1 MIIKEPITCD
11 DDDSSSPSS
20 VWQYVFFAVLILL
33 AIVSVVACA
42 VLYDTRTPETVV
54 IDSPKST
61 NPITIHA
68 YTVQCTHNDEYYCSE
83 YKVYKIIKDQ
93 RDIMQLVIKYNTRS

>member
-1 MIIKEPITCD
+1 MIIKEPVSCGED
-11 DDDSSSPSS
+11 DSESSSPSS

-83 YKVYKIIKDQ
+83 YKVYKIIK
-93 RDIMQLVIKYNTRS
+93 N

>member
-83 YKVYKIIKDQ
+83 YKVYKIIKD
-93 RDIMQLVIKYNTRS
+93 

>member
-1 MIIKEPITCD
+1 MIIKEPVTCG
-11 DDDSSSPSS
+11 DDSTESESSSL
-20 VWQYVFFAVLILL
+20 WQYVFFAVLILL

-54 IDSPKST
+54 IDSPKTT

-68 YTVQCTHNDEYYCSE
+68 YTIQCTHNDEYYCSE
-83 YKVYKIIKDQ
+83 YKVYKIIK
-93 RDIMQLVIKYNTRS
+93 N

>member
-1 MIIKEPITCD
+1 MSTTN
-11 DDDSSSPSS
+11 DSESSL
-20 VWQYVFFAVLILL
+20 WQYVFFTIFILL

-42 VLYDTRTPETVV
+42 ALYDTRSPETVV

-68 YTVQCTHNDEYYCSE
+68 YTIQCTHNDEYYCSE
-83 YKVYKIIKDQ
+83 YKVYKIIKD
-93 RDIMQLVIKYNTRS
+93 

>member
-1 MIIKEPITCD
+1 MPTTN
-11 DDDSSSPSS
+11 DSESSPSS
-20 VWQYVFFAVLILL
+20 LGQYVFFAIFILL

-68 YTVQCTHNDEYYCSE
+68 YTIQCTHNDEYYCSE
-83 YKVYKIIKDQ
+83 YKVYKIIK
-93 RDIMQLVIKYNTRS
+93 N

>member
-1 MIIKEPITCD
+1 MIIKEPITCSD
-11 DDDSSSPSS
+11 DAESSTTTS
-20 VWQYVFFAVLILL
+20 VWQYVTFGVFILL
-33 AIVSVVACA
+33 AIVSVVVCA

-68 YTVQCTHNDEYYCSE
+68 YTIQCTHNDEYYCSE
-83 YKVYKIIKDQ
+83 YKVYKII
-93 RDIMQLVIKYNTRS
+93 RD